1 SSPKFTKRP
10 SDGTGVIANS
20 ISFDCAATGAPAPKI
35 LWHKD
40 KIPIVHTERVQQ
52 RPDGSLSITRLVAND
67 AGEYECI
74 ATSETGTI
82 RASSVLAVYNRTRV
96 SPRPAARVEAAK
108 GSNAQ
113 LNCSAVADSR
123 LANRLTVSWTYRP
136 TFGGESYRPVV
147 TGVTGRSVSTGT
159 SLALGN
165 LRSSDA
171 GLYRC
176 QADAGP
182 AGGGPDEAEIQLT
195 VIELP
200 TSPGPPIT
208 GLLTADHGSSDGI
221 NSDCQ
226 LLGGIRVT
234 WPEAEF
240 DGNSP
245 LTGYAVQYQIN
256 GDSPDIW
263 RAAKK
268 VNRDSADG
276 LFQKRSVC
284 LSASVLQTSGVA
296 YRFRVLA
303 VNKLGFST
311 GSRPSDWVF
320 LPSRPPS
327 GPPQSFFLFG
337 GESNSSLRASWEPPK
352 PRHRQGRLLGYQIR
366 HVGYPA
372 GVSERLLNVTE
383 PDVTSAL
390 LTDLQPNTEYNAW
403 IAAVNEQGRGPWTSP
418 AKTARTAEGRPLSA
432 PAGVTVAPVTPRSA
446 RIEFD
451 ALLRAQLP
459 GRLVSYSIVA
469 ECQAEAVAAD
479 LAPEEAPEPCE
490 RVEKL
495 VSHVDTASRVSVVL
509 DGLRPHTS
517 YQVSVRAKTG
527 AGFGP
532 ASAPPVA
539 METVPD
545 APGPPRGQLTV
556 TRVRDTAARI
566 GWKPPLRPNG
576 IVTGYRVSWKPTV
589 ATDAAST
596 LLHSNDAGSVDVKD
610 VRRYDLTGLRPSTRY
625 QVGVSAVNSAGVG
638 ASAIVEFVTR
648 SRATAPDAPRQ
659 LRQVGVLAR
668 SARLQFLPPLSD
680 GGAPV
685 TAWLPE
691 VQRAV
696 APVSTGSSLMT
707 EDGHRSVGEAPVG
720 GDWVAMKELP
730 VPDGDS
736 DRWRPEESQQLLLQG
751 LRPFTRYRVRLSA
764 KNSRGVSSP
773 SAPPSDWFITMA
785 TLPEKPPA
793 NLTLR
798 VRSATQLA
806 ARWLPLESEAW
817 CGPALGYQVQLS
829 PADQEV
835 SNWQNATNGRISDP
849 SGSYHLLES
858 LQPSRR
864 YRVRVMAVG
873 LAGSIASSAVEA
885 VTWDSAPLTAPKIV
899 SARVQTSSS
908 GGWSISVRLDQLNDS
923 SGVTGYQVAAFDANS
938 DPLASPKTAAIFA
951 EIDADRLTGVIAD
964 GDNRLKPDT
973 EYRVAASAL
982 NRRGRGPWTPL
993 SEIFTVQ
1000 TPSSSK
1006 PFEPPEWVYFDW
1018 STKGV
1023 VKVCWLPPRYPG
1035 VELTSYRIRWGDNTV
1050 DRPVN
1055 ELCYSPPA
1063 TTTKSNRCRNSVLVA
1078 GLSSGGSAEGPS
1090 ARAPCPPSLD
1100 GESLPSHPPV
1110 PESASTI
1117 ELTSNTAEIQWVQ
1130 NLPEP
1135 RNFTVLIE
1143 DLTRNASWKQNIDMS
1158 SVRTVSSDASSGAMT
1173 LRATVYGLQPYRL
1186 YQFRLRARGD
1196 VASPTELGWSSPTP
1210 NRRTQPSAP
1219 QIAPNNVILASH
1231 GKSGVRV
1238 AWKPLQG
1245 NSDWAC
1251 NPKESTSLAAYRLTF
1266 QSWSPEELMNS
1277 EEPQKQSH
1285 HQRQQLSR
1293 QEKLNWKATE
1303 TEVTGLA
1310 QDVYYEVSLAAE
1322 NVHGTGPASELQLVY
1337 VGEAAPEAPPTSLLC
1352 RPGVSDVVC
1361 SWEAP
1366 ALDKQNGPL
1375 LGYRLYYETASSTVD
1390 SGYSD
1395 SGSVTVPSSKRETR
1409 LDWLRPYSNYRFA
1422 VCSVNPAGEGPNST
1436 ATDQVR
1442 TPQARPGLV
1451 DNFRAIDVTTNE
1463 ATLMWS
1469 RPSSANGIVTKY
1481 RLRFAQHVSTEAV
1494 SSSRL
1499 RRSSVAAPSSTS
1511 RLSAPYVVTIA
1522 EPSSSYRVDRLADN
1536 AAYEFAIAAATAAG
1550 WGAESVINVTTGPT
1564 RGSPKTPDL
1573 IACTAEQ
1580 SGVRINWTILQA
1592 DIEANRV
1599 DHILVQSIVRH
1610 QQTTSKSPPVWQ
1622 LVDRFSLIEA
1632 TKVQPTGASM
1642 LISWDRFLTRGSE
1655 HQFRLIASKLW
1666 PPTVKISSPSRACD
1680 WVAAPLSVGG
1690 SSGSAMYEQWW
1701 FLSVTLTTMCQ
1712 SDTNGSSGAT
1722 AAAAR
1727 LASGTGTLR
1736 GASKSGSLAKN
1747 GHHQHFASQQQSD
1760 RSELILA
1767 CDIPNEPADGSAS
1780 LLLPSQHLY
1789 PGGRQRGSRPLSAV
1803 GRVSIKQLK
1812 SAPRPSPAAA
1822 IRPVEMSTLSSNLS
1836 PPKSSSGAPLLP
1848 VQEKKVAIN
1857 LDKNSEWRT
1866 LDHRRGHQQHQ
1877 QHQAPVAASSA
1888 INASGYA
1895 SLRKAKPP
1903 EPFNPGNVPTIGVPV
1918 G

>member
-1 SSPKFTKRP
+1 MLALLLQLLQLSLLTLPTWSVQLSSDAYPPRTFQHSQNKVPIIRKEGDRHGFVCEANGRPDPTYAWQKVDPDTQTTAWVRGNHTSTYRIDRVTRSDAGRYRCYAFNSQGGLRDSSVTLLIGYLNASRLSNGRTNRNIKLVSGETLRLPVPPEIDAYPAPSARWRRNGFTLSTSDRVYVTTKHELIILDVGKSDHGRVFDATISSNYLDAATKVTTPLYTLKVSSPPQPAPAQRRPTPVLYSGNVTHVTGGFSNAVFECVFAAKPLDRLKLRWYRKELNSTAQTELASDGVKYLIEPRYSRRLTVYKVQPSDAAKYACEAQLVGNDIVNSPVVRLEAWLTVLTPPKLTRTEPDDLWLDHGSDRLLGCRAEGNPTPRIEWYRNAELVSNSTRYQVRRDDYLQLLRVQPEDSGIFQCFAVNSAGEDYHTSWLRISSSSPKFTKRP

-276 LFQKRSVC
+276 LFQKRSMC

-366 HVGYPA
+366 HSIVGYPA

-793 NLTLR
+793 
-798 VRSATQLA
+798 
-806 ARWLPLESEAW
+806 
-817 CGPALGYQVQLS
+817 
-829 PADQEV
+829 
-835 SNWQNATNGRISDP
+835 
-849 SGSYHLLES
+849 
-858 LQPSRR
+858 
-864 YRVRVMAVG
+864 
-873 LAGSIASSAVEA
+873 
-885 VTWDSAPLTAPKIV
+885 
-899 SARVQTSSS
+899 
-908 GGWSISVRLDQLNDS
+908 
-923 SGVTGYQVAAFDANS
+923 
-938 DPLASPKTAAIFA
+938 
-951 EIDADRLTGVIAD
+951 
-964 GDNRLKPDT
+964 
-973 EYRVAASAL
+973 
-982 NRRGRGPWTPL
+982 
-993 SEIFTVQ
+993 
-1000 TPSSSK
+1000 
-1006 PFEPPEWVYFDW
+1006 
-1018 STKGV
+1018 
-1023 VKVCWLPPRYPG
+1023 
-1035 VELTSYRIRWGDNTV
+1035 
-1050 DRPVN
+1050 
-1055 ELCYSPPA
+1055 
-1063 TTTKSNRCRNSVLVA
+1063 
-1078 GLSSGGSAEGPS
+1078 
-1090 ARAPCPPSLD
+1090 
-1100 GESLPSHPPV
+1100 
-1110 PESASTI
+1110 
-1117 ELTSNTAEIQWVQ
+1117 
-1130 NLPEP
+1130 
-1135 RNFTVLIE
+1135 
-1143 DLTRNASWKQNIDMS
+1143 
-1158 SVRTVSSDASSGAMT
+1158 
-1173 LRATVYGLQPYRL
+1173 
-1186 YQFRLRARGD
+1186 
-1196 VASPTELGWSSPTP
+1196 
-1210 NRRTQPSAP
+1210 
-1219 QIAPNNVILASH
+1219 
-1231 GKSGVRV
+1231 
-1238 AWKPLQG
+1238 
-1245 NSDWAC
+1245 
-1251 NPKESTSLAAYRLTF
+1251 
-1266 QSWSPEELMNS
+1266 
-1277 EEPQKQSH
+1277 
-1285 HQRQQLSR
+1285 
-1293 QEKLNWKATE
+1293 
-1303 TEVTGLA
+1303 
-1310 QDVYYEVSLAAE
+1310 
-1322 NVHGTGPASELQLVY
+1322 
-1337 VGEAAPEAPPTSLLC
+1337 
-1352 RPGVSDVVC
+1352 
-1361 SWEAP
+1361 
-1366 ALDKQNGPL
+1366 
-1375 LGYRLYYETASSTVD
+1375 
-1390 SGYSD
+1390 
-1395 SGSVTVPSSKRETR
+1395 
-1409 LDWLRPYSNYRFA
+1409 RF
-1422 VCSVNPAGEGPNST
+1422 N
-1436 ATDQVR
+1436 
-1442 TPQARPGLV
+1442 
-1451 DNFRAIDVTTNE
+1451 
-1463 ATLMWS
+1463 
-1469 RPSSANGIVTKY
+1469 
-1481 RLRFAQHVSTEAV
+1481 
-1494 SSSRL
+1494 
-1499 RRSSVAAPSSTS
+1499 
-1511 RLSAPYVVTIA
+1511 
-1522 EPSSSYRVDRLADN
+1522 
-1536 AAYEFAIAAATAAG
+1536 
-1550 WGAESVINVTTGPT
+1550 
-1564 RGSPKTPDL
+1564 
-1573 IACTAEQ
+1573 
-1580 SGVRINWTILQA
+1580 
-1592 DIEANRV
+1592 
-1599 DHILVQSIVRH
+1599 
-1610 QQTTSKSPPVWQ
+1610 
-1622 LVDRFSLIEA
+1622 
-1632 TKVQPTGASM
+1632 
-1642 LISWDRFLTRGSE
+1642 
-1655 HQFRLIASKLW
+1655 
-1666 PPTVKISSPSRACD
+1666 
-1680 WVAAPLSVGG
+1680 
-1690 SSGSAMYEQWW
+1690 
-1701 FLSVTLTTMCQ
+1701 
-1712 SDTNGSSGAT
+1712 
-1722 AAAAR
+1722 
-1727 LASGTGTLR
+1727 
-1736 GASKSGSLAKN
+1736 
-1747 GHHQHFASQQQSD
+1747 
-1760 RSELILA
+1760 
-1767 CDIPNEPADGSAS
+1767 
-1780 LLLPSQHLY
+1780 
-1789 PGGRQRGSRPLSAV
+1789 
-1803 GRVSIKQLK
+1803 
-1812 SAPRPSPAAA
+1812 
-1822 IRPVEMSTLSSNLS
+1822 
-1836 PPKSSSGAPLLP
+1836 
-1848 VQEKKVAIN
+1848 
-1857 LDKNSEWRT
+1857 
-1866 LDHRRGHQQHQ
+1866 
-1877 QHQAPVAASSA
+1877 
-1888 INASGYA
+1888 
-1895 SLRKAKPP
+1895 
-1903 EPFNPGNVPTIGVPV
+1903 
-1918 G
+1918 